1 MQKNRTVDGAARKD
15 GCFIAMDDKDQA
27 KLEHVFHSLDIRH
40 AATGCVRD
48 CSSLLGQLRI
58 RAVLAN
64 HRTSNIDLSVFRKFI
79 ASIVAAGQVLE
90 DRSLVA
96 RPIDLLPG
104 NTGIPDWFM
113 MLSMDKVKELNSE
126 LEGVDWRSMHNQGK
140 RDIGGDSQCL
150 PVNPVFPD
158 RNARIR
164 VLAGLPESGK
174 ADLTIKDT
182 WSRITLSH
190 LECLIDALPEGD
202 EIEGF
207 VSVFNDGKRHP
218 GIVRLLARVAWLT
231 GMRSIELYTC
241 RLNWMPVGSVSSDS
255 SAMTDYP
262 VEDNAGAGPRL
273 PLPGKCTTGHVSRAI
288 REIEHEY
295 GDRTAVLRIRSAKT
309 GCHSGRI
316 DNLVRIQLLTSLAIE
331 DLGRIW
337 MASRLRQANLASTR
351 IRSTCDYCSR
361 VLVKYSKQVFP
372 ERVHPINLHMLR
384 HAFIDTCR
392 RSMPIEEAAVLSGH
406 TCVRSTRHY
415 GGKHARYSARGSRD
429 RWMPQP
435 LQTEVRLARE
445 AWKKH
450 EPGSTPC
457 VRDQGNDLELEPIV
471 S

>member
-1 MQKNRTVDGAARKD
+1 MQLNRTVDGAARMD
-15 GCFIAMDDKDQA
+15 DCFIAMDDNDQA

-58 RAVLAN
+58 RSALAN

-79 ASIVAAGQVLE
+79 ASIVAASQVLE

-126 LEGVDWRSMHNQGK
+126 LQGVDWRSMYNQGK
-140 RDIGGDSQCL
+140 REIGEDSQCL

-158 RNARIR
+158 RIAGLR
-164 VLAGLPESGK
+164 VLAGLPEAGK

-182 WSRITLSH
+182 WSLITLSH
-190 LECLIDALPEGD
+190 LECLIDALPEGN
-202 EIEGF
+202 EIDGF
-207 VSVFNDGKRHP
+207 VSVFNYGKRHS
-218 GIVRLLARVAWLT
+218 GIARLLARVTWLT

-241 RLNWMPVGSVSSDS
+241 RLNWMPVGYVSSDG
-255 SAMTDYP
+255 SAMTECP
-262 VEDNAGAGPRL
+262 VDDNAGAGPRL
-273 PLPGKCTTGHVSRAI
+273 PMPGKCTTGHVSRAI
-288 REIEHEY
+288 RVIEHEY
-295 GDRTAVLRIRSAKT
+295 GDRTPVLRIRSAKT
-309 GCHSGRI
+309 RCHSGRI
-316 DNLVRIQLLTSLAIE
+316 DNLVRTQLLTSLAIE

-337 MASRLRQANLASTR
+337 MASRLRKANLSSTR
-351 IRSTCDYCSR
+351 IRSTCDFCSKT
-361 VLVKYSKQVFP
+361 LVKSSKQVFP

-406 TCVRSTRHY
+406 TSVRSTRHY
-415 GGKHARYSARGSRD
+415 GGKHARYSASGSQG
-429 RWMPQP
+429 RWMPRPMQK
-435 LQTEVRLARE
+435 EVRLARE
-445 AWKKH
+445 AWKKL